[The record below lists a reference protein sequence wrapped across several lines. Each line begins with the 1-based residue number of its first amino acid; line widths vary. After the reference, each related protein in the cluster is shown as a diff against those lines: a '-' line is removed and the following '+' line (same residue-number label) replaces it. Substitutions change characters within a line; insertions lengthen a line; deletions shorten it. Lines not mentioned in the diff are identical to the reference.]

1 MYGWINGCLED
12 LITTNYGVDAWQQI
26 RKDANVEGDF
36 FRSSYYSD
44 ESTVKLISAGAKFL
58 NQTAESLLEQFGAH
72 FIHYLE
78 SYGYGRTMRCQGSTF
93 REWIRNVNEPH
104 RLLKSRFPDSSFPE
118 FWLEDNAADLN
129 GNSVILHYTSQ
140 RTGGL
145 APIVV
150 GIVKEAASFYFG
162 LAIEMVDFQDQQSPS
177 AGKYHGRWTLVGLNN
192 EPNKI
197 PSVLAGEENTRRT
210 SSKSPC
216 VSPVKGT
223 ESRCPFHHYQS
234 SEPSSPIPAHLPSKD
249 DPSMFAAAND
259 VGDDVGVNGH
269 VLKRIFPFHIVV
281 NQQMEVVQI
290 GHKLRELVDM
300 RWKLPKMLR
309 TFIGDHFRITL
320 PSHFEWNW
328 DELRTLQR
336 MTIEMV
342 LTSQLVNREGKHV
355 NLKFRGEV
363 IFLDEGDNAVDMSE
377 FDQDVIRT
385 PRSNRKYLSG
395 RPNNSSRA
403 AFFINPDITNMD
415 DLLSLH
421 MKLTDLPRHGFQADL
436 LLIDEHLK
444 TETSYA
450 LKLTEISRNLDLESR
465 KAKEALK
472 MKRIFVRYVSH
483 EIRTPLNI
491 AILGLKCLEHEL
503 TERYPWIL
511 QEIADD
517 AAANAL
523 IAEDDDDD
531 EEVDE
536 ADIVNLRDNSV
547 SMSNIM
553 PSMGIASDAQSHSI
567 HGTPGTSPRPSA
579 HHRALSKLP
588 PRPLSSLSSP
598 HRLASIPNSVKPPP
612 VCDGRQNSGKVI
624 RAAEN
629 LFVNTSILSPNVQ
642 SVASFLEN
650 GKPAGEESLISTIM
664 DEIKTSCTVAVDI
677 LNDLLLYEKIDNG
690 IFDMAKHPTNLHD
703 LLDESIKLFRV
714 QAKGADVDFQMD
726 DHQMV
731 TEGQSC
737 VYGFELASPLSTPS
751 TDNHHRSNRH
761 SHQAHTPTSGAH
773 VPAQSIIS
781 ALDRSK
787 IQQVLRNLFT
797 NAVKFTPPGGRVT
810 LSYAIFGPDAPSLI
824 PKTQKEGIGAR
835 QMMNTSL
842 FYNCYS
848 TVSNSAS
855 VSSVC
860 LSSAPP
866 STSTSSLSSST
877 LLMPNLS
884 LEQPSVAHAM
894 VAAPTAPSAKDFP
907 ITFAEDV
914 PNFSSHFAR
923 IAISDTGPGISSSDQ
938 CTLFHEFIQ
947 VKADKLQNGQ
957 GSGLGLWSKLTFLL
971 MARCSDD

>member
-12 LITTNYGVDAWQQI
+12 LITKNYGVEAWQQI

-44 ESTVKLISAGAKFL
+44 ESTVKLISAGANFL
-58 NQTAESLLEQFGAH
+58 NQSAESIMEQFGAH

-78 SYGYGRTMRCQGSTF
+78 VYGYGRTMRCQGSTF

-129 GNSVILHYTSQ
+129 GDSVILHYTSQ

-162 LAIEMVDFQDQQSPS
+162 LAIEMLNYQDQQCPS
-177 AGKYHGRWTLVGLNN
+177 TGKYHGRWTLVGLNN
-192 EPNKI
+192 EADKM
-197 PSVLAGEENTRRT
+197 PSMIAGEESRRRT
-210 SSKSPC
+210 CASPN
-216 VSPVKGT
+216 KFTDG
-223 ESRCPFHHYQS
+223 RCPFHHYQS
-234 SEPSSPIPAHLPSKD
+234 SEPSSPIPDHSTPRGGSSIAT
-249 DPSMFAAAND
+249 AADNIE
-259 VGDDVGVNGH
+259 DDVGVNGH
-269 VLKRIFPFHIVV
+269 VLKRIFPFHIVI

-290 GHKLRELVDM
+290 GHKLRELVDK

-309 TFIGDHFRITL
+309 TFIGDHFQITL
-320 PSHFEWNW
+320 PSHFEWDW

-342 LTSQLVNREGKHV
+342 LTSQLVNREGKPV

-377 FDQDVIRT
+377 FDPDVVRT

-395 RPNNSSRA
+395 RPNHSSRA
-403 AFFINPDITNMD
+403 VFFINPDITNMD

-517 AAANAL
+517 ATANGL
-523 IAEDDDDD
+523 SAEDDDDDDDD

-553 PSMGIASDAQSHSI
+553 PSMGIASDAQSRSI
-567 HGTPGTSPRPSA
+567 YGTPGTSPRPPAS
-579 HHRALSKLP
+579 HRTLSKVP

-598 HRLASIPNSVKPPP
+598 HRVASIPNSVKPQGGGDHQP
-612 VCDGRQNSGKVI
+612 GSRKVV
-624 RAAEN
+624 RVAEN
-629 LFVNTSILSPNVQ
+629 LFVNTSMMSPNVP
-642 SVASFLEN
+642 SVASFLGS
-650 GKPAGEESLISTIM
+650 GKPVAEESLISTIM

-703 LLDESIKLFRV
+703 LLEESVKLFRV

-751 TDNHHRSNRH
+751 LDNGQHRSRH
-761 SHQAHTPTSGAH
+761 SHQAHTPTSGARS
-773 VPAQSIIS
+773 PAQSIIS

-824 PKTQKEGIGAR
+824 PKTQKEGIASR

-848 TVSNSAS
+848 TASFVSNSAS
-855 VSSVC
+855 VSTAC
-860 LSSAPP
+860 LSSAPR
-866 STSTSSLSSST
+866 STSTSSLSSSV

-884 LEQPSVAHAM
+884 LEQPAAAHA
-894 VAAPTAPSAKDFP
+894 VVSAPSAPSAKDFP

-914 PNFSSHFAR
+914 PDFPSHFAR

-957 GSGLGLWSKLTFLL
+957 GSGLGLWSKLS
-971 MARCSDD
+971 RCY